1 MSKSVKFQ
9 QYAREC
15 AALAERTTTG
25 SHRAMMLSM
34 AGTWLKFAHEEGR
47 EPDWKAEEL
56 GARG

>member
-15 AALAERTTTG
+15 AALAERTPTG

-34 AGTWLKFAHEEGR
+34 AGTWLKLADEER
-47 EPDWKAEEL
+47 RAPDWKADERD
-56 GARG
+56 ARG